1 MDCAINAGKRKN
13 YNRES
18 RVQILE
24 NHKTTRV
31 TAGRFFAVVITLAL
45 LLSVAFLVKEADHT
59 CTGSECPICA
69 MMEQC
74 SHTIRLLGAGV
85 LLGFLCTFLS
95 AAFLWSEPKSRQ
107 NFLVYSSLVT
117 QNIRMND

>member
-1 MDCAINAGKRKN
+1 M
-13 YNRES
+13 
-18 RVQILE
+18 QILE

-31 TAGRFFAVVITLAL
+31 TAARFFAVVITLAL
-45 LLSVAFLVKEADHT
+45 LLSIAFLVKEADHT
-59 CTGSECPICA
+59 CTGEECPICA

-85 LLGFLCTFLS
+85 LLGLSGTFLS
-95 AAFLWSEPKSRQ
+95 AAFLWSEPKSRR